1 MIAFMVSSAL
11 ALPINVIIAILIGET
26 MPLVRLRTST
36 QMALGILTGTFIQWS
51 GSILFR
57 LLNVLTDNPGVKAIY
72 YATPCPT
79 LIRPLM
85 QVCTRGTPPATAAHR
100 RAWRPCPIL
109 TIVLPEQ
116 RLAIIITS
124 NLPNPVR
131 RVHRPPKR
139 RVG

>member
-1 MIAFMVSSAL
+1 
-11 ALPINVIIAILIGET
+11 
-26 MPLVRLRTST
+26 
-36 QMALGILTGTFIQWS
+36 MALGILTGTFIQWS

-79 LIRPLM
+79 LIRPLILHAS
-85 QVCTRGTPPATAAHR
+85 VPHPHYRAAG
-100 RAWRPCPIL
+100 A
-109 TIVLPEQ
+109 
-116 RLAIIITS
+116 AIIITS